1 MTGAVFWS
9 YLQQKFDKA
18 YSTYLDST
26 KANRLIAESMQRL
39 VDKLWRKQSA
49 EVDADEM
56 VPFVIVGAS
65 VTPVSGAVDISTLL
79 ANYMHMMYMVAEY
92 RIPLTVTAV
101 SGTKL
106 TAANHTLRKGSVVRI
121 GSTNYPVTWVKGDQ
135 FDLATTGLSTG
146 TVHQVVVRPVA
157 QYQSDRKGSPF
168 HQASTQNP
176 YFQFQNDGTG
186 TPKSFVIYPTANL
199 STVSVDYIRTPPHTI
214 DVANTTTSLLDFY
227 SQKFLYRLMDECVLN
242 FGAQTRD
249 PMVRQMAAQDIIDN
263 P

>member
-1 MTGAVFWS
+1 MTGAEFWS

-18 YSTYLDST
+18 YSSYLDNA

-39 VDKLWRKQSA
+39 IDKLWRKQSM

-56 VPFVIVGAS
+56 APFVVVGAS
-65 VTPVSGAVDISTLL
+65 VTPAAGVVKISSLL
-79 ANYMHMMYMVAEY
+79 PNYMHVMYMTAEY
-92 RIPLTVTAV
+92 RIPITVTAV
-101 SGTKL
+101 AGTKL
-106 TAANHTLRKGSVVRI
+106 TAANHKLRKGSVVRI
-121 GSTNYPVTWVKGDQ
+121 GSTNYAVVWVKGDQ
-135 FDLATTGLSTG
+135 FDLNTPGLSAG

-168 HQASTQNP
+168 HEASASNP
-176 YFQFQNDGTG
+176 YFQFQNDGSS
-186 TPKSFVIYPTANL
+186 TPRSFVISP
-199 STVSVDYIRTPPHTI
+199 STDLQLVKVDYIRTAPHTI
-214 DVANTTTSLLDFY
+214 DVANTVTSLLDFY
-227 SQKFLYRLMDECVLN
+227 SRKFLYRLADECVLN